1 LTRWIAKNIVASG
14 QADWATVQISYAIGL
29 AQPMSFYIE
38 TDHKPQS
45 RELTKWVQDNVD
57 LTPRGIIERFDLFRP
72 IYSSTT
78 NYGHFGK
85 DYLPWEKVDLF

>member
-1 LTRWIAKNIVASG
+1 MRYLAKNIVASG

-29 AQPMSFYIE
+29 AQPMSFYVE
-38 TDHKPQS
+38 TADTMQS
-45 RELTKWVQDNVD
+45 RLLTKWIEHNVD
-57 LTPRGIIERFDLFRP
+57 LTPKGIIERFNLFRP

-85 DYLPWEKVDLF
+85 DFLPWERVDLF

>member
-14 QADWATVQISYAIGL
+14 RADWATVQISYAIGL
-29 AQPMSFYIE
+29 SQPMSFYVE
-38 TDHKPQS
+38 TANASQG
-45 RELTKWVQDNVD
+45 RELTKWIQDNVD

-85 DYLPWEKVDLF
+85 DYLPWEKTDLF

>member
-1 LTRWIAKNIVASG
+1 M
-14 QADWATVQISYAIGL
+14 
-29 AQPMSFYIE
+29 AQPMSFYVE

-45 RELTKWVQDNVD
+45 RELTTWVQDNVD

-85 DYLPWEKVDLF
+85 DYLPWETVDLF

>member
-1 LTRWIAKNIVASG
+1 VCSSDL
-14 QADWATVQISYAIGL
+14 QISYAIGM
-29 AQPMSFYIE
+29 AQPMSFYVE

-85 DYLPWEKVDLF
+85 DYLPWETVDLF